1 MVCYDMVTI
10 IVVKSNLYMVYIYIY
25 IYIYIYTHIY
35 GFDFKFNN
43 TNSRIKCKTCSKL
56 TIETIDIILVSLL
69 FTLKIF
75 DPLFIVFCFE
85 HVNDRWSTSLP

>member
-10 IVVKSNLYMVYIYIY
+10 IVVKSNLYMVY

-56 TIETIDIILVSLL
+56 TIETIDIVLVSLL
-69 FTLKIF
+69 FTLNIF
-75 DPLFIVFCFE
+75 DTL
-85 HVNDRWSTSLP
+85 S

>member
-35 GFDFKFNN
+35 MGL
-43 TNSRIKCKTCSKL
+43 TSNSTIL
-56 TIETIDIILVSLL
+56 TVE
-69 FTLKIF
+69 
-75 DPLFIVFCFE
+75 
-85 HVNDRWSTSLP
+85 